1 MPPYAKLPEVPPQ
14 PHTTMLSIVGEVLLK
29 HPCSAER
36 PRRLS
41 QLFMGSP
48 YFQLKAHGKDGS
60 KTLVTMD
67 AGLASKGGYLLQDFQ
82 REISL
87 VSP

>member
-14 PHTTMLSIVGEVLLK
+14 PHTAMLTTVGEVLLK

-48 YFQLKAHGKDGS
+48 YFQLTAHGERGS
-60 KTLVTMD
+60 NTLVTLD
-67 AGLASKGGYLLQDFQ
+67 VEAVVRNAGLSSKGG
-82 REISL
+82 
-87 VSP
+87 